1 MKKILFCIVNIIY
14 IISSL
19 FIGIWLIFLGFD
31 ILFCDLIFKEDLI
44 LAFIRII
51 LGSCFLIGVYNFIR
65 IIKKRNKRQ
74 E

>member
-14 IISSL
+14 IISNL

-31 ILFCDLIFKEDLI
+31 FLSGNLIFKEDLI
-44 LAFIRII
+44 LAFVRLT

-65 IIKKRNKRQ
+65 IIK
-74 E
+74 EI